1 LKAVFADTFYW
12 AALTAID
19 DPAHARAL
27 ALSRSLAADMIV
39 TTDESM

>member
-19 DPAHARAL
+19 DPAHARAV